1 MQSFVTP
8 FLLSLLYKWHLLYKA
23 GNSFVLLCGGGKLA
37 RAVYARREDLWWGA
51 GLTRFKTKPFPV
63 VYSRERGVLSKFVG
77 PSHGHSELLLLIER
91 AFREPAPSHTV
102 RPRVLLLC
110 TGAVPVHA
118 ETKEKLEVTWEK
130 MSKSKHNGVDPEEV
144 VEQYGIDT
152 IRLYILFAAPPEKD
166 ILWDVKSKAPS
177 SPRPAASV
185 ICLGRQRGS
194 GRETSGLKTVVRVL
208 GIRSMKGVAVCPMS
222 YAILSLGFPDGR
234 GELGTVVDSQSSP
247 QTC

>member
-1 MQSFVTP
+1 M
-8 FLLSLLYKWHLLYKA
+8 
-23 GNSFVLLCGGGKLA
+23 
-37 RAVYARREDLWWGA
+37 
-51 GLTRFKTKPFPV
+51 
-63 VYSRERGVLSKFVG
+63 
-77 PSHGHSELLLLIER
+77 
-91 AFREPAPSHTV
+91 
-102 RPRVLLLC
+102 
-110 TGAVPVHA
+110 
-118 ETKEKLEVTWEK
+118 TWEK

-144 VEQYGIDT
+144 VQQYGIDT

-185 ICLGRQRGS
+185 ICLGRRRGS

-234 GELGTVVDSQSSP
+234 GELGTNGGFPVLTPDLLTQRPGGPRHLPLASVWCADAGSTKTRLRTFPGEPDCHPCHPGAPLWSTEASP
-247 QTC
+247 LLSTLRGLF